1 MKASI
6 LTIGDEILIGQITD
20 TNSVSIARHLNAG
33 GITVL
38 EKCSVGDD
46 HDRIVAAVE
55 RLLAASEIVVITGG
69 LGPTKDDITKKT
81 LAELFGC
88 RLVPNDTVAGH
99 VRRMLAERGIEYNEL
114 NQGQAMVPESCTV
127 LFNAHGTAPGMWFE
141 RDGKVL
147 VSLPGV
153 PFEMEHLMQD
163 EVMPRLKAHYALR
176 QIVHRTMITAGLAES
191 MLAERIEAWEN
202 ALPPYLKLAY
212 LPNAGS
218 VRLRLSA
225 YEVEGES
232 VSKEIDHRFEELR
245 RLIPHYFIGFERASI
260 QELLHELLTK
270 RGQTLATAE
279 SCTGGTIAAKF
290 TSLAGASAYFRCGIV
305 AYSNEA
311 KHEILGVDAETINR
325 FGAVSEPVARQMAEG
340 ARRVSG
346 ADYAV
351 ATTGIA
357 GPSGGTAEK
366 PVGTVWIA
374 VATPDHTTALLKQCG
389 TDRGQIIDRAGAFA
403 LGLLRD
409 ELNGSNSFYSQNEK

>member
-20 TNSVSIARHLNAG
+20 TNSVSIARHLNAA
-33 GITVL
+33 GISVL
-38 EKCSVGDD
+38 EKCSIGDD
-46 HDRIVAAVE
+46 RTQIVAAAE
-55 RLLAASEIVVITGG
+55 RLLAASEIVVLTGG

-81 LAELFGC
+81 LAELFGS
-88 RLVPNDTVAGH
+88 RLVRNEAVAEH
-99 VRRMLAERGIEYNEL
+99 VRRMLSERGIEYNEL
-114 NQGQAMVPESCTV
+114 NQSQSLVPENCTV

-141 RDGKVL
+141 RSGRVL

-163 EVMPRLKAHYALR
+163 EVMPRLKAHFALR

-191 MLAERIEAWEN
+191 MLAERIETWEN

-212 LPNAGS
+212 LPNPGS

-232 VSKEIDHRFEELR
+232 VSKEIDRRFEELR
-245 RLIPHYFIGFERASI
+245 RIIPHYFIGFERASV
-260 QELLHELLTK
+260 QELIHSLLTE

-290 TSLAGASAYFRCGIV
+290 TALAGASAYFRCGVV
-305 AYSNEA
+305 AYSNDA
-311 KHEILGVDAETINR
+311 KRDLLGVEADAIAR
-325 FGAVSEPVARQMAEG
+325 CGAVSEPVARQMAEG
-340 ARRVSG
+340 VRRISS

-357 GPSGGTAEK
+357 GPTGGTPEK

-374 VATPDHTTALLKQCG
+374 VATPERTVAILKQCG

-409 ELNGSNSFYSQNEK
+409 ELNGK